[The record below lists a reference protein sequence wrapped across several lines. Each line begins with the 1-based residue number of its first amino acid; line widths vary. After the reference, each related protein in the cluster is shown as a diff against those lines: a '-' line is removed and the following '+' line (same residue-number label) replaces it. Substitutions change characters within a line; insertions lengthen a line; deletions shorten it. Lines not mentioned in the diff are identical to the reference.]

1 MSDSKLN
8 GKSGIIKNASNH
20 TILNN
25 KFSMK
30 FPPEWEDRS
39 YYRFEGPVEDGIK
52 HSIIV
57 TIENN
62 IDVPDLEQYAE
73 LNIKALETELQ
84 GYLELKRGPVG
95 LDNRVPAYELVYKWT
110 PIEGRQVYQRVV
122 YILMNKTG
130 YVLTATFSKKTWKML
145 GSVIN
150 KILMSFT
157 AA

>member
-1 MSDSKLN
+1 MIDD
-8 GKSGIIKNASNH
+8 KSGKEEVRQQKQADY
-20 TILNN
+20 LLMNN
-25 KFSMK
+25 RFSMK
-30 FPPEWEDRS
+30 FPAEWEDRS
-39 YYRFEGPVEDGIK
+39 YYRFEGPVEYGIK

-62 IDVPDLEQYAE
+62 VEVPDLEQYAD

-84 GYLELKRGPVG
+84 GYQELKRGSVG

-110 PIEGRQVYQRVV
+110 PVEGRQVYQRVI

>member
-1 MSDSKLN
+1 MMDDKF
-8 GKSGIIKNASNH
+8 GKEEVRQSRQGDY
-20 TILNN
+20 LLMNN
-25 KFSMK
+25 RFSMK
-30 FPPEWEDRS
+30 FPGEWEDRS

-62 IDVPDLEQYAE
+62 VDVPELEQYAE
-73 LNIKALETELQ
+73 LNIKALENELQ
-84 GYLELKRGPVG
+84 GYQELKRGPVS
-95 LDNRVPAYELVYKWT
+95 LENRVPAYELVYKWT
-110 PIEGRQVYQRVV
+110 PMEGRQVYQRVI

-130 YVLTATFSKKTWKML
+130 YMLTATFSKKTWKML
-145 GSVIN
+145 GSVVN